1 MTDHEV
7 LAIDGVV
14 NIFNAQALSH
24 RPAWRDQFFGEQM
37 RVDDATVR
45 GVELDEMLGRMDAAG
60 IERAFLIAAKCGP
73 LGHPSC
79 FHMPL
84 EVVDAAIREYPERFF
99 GLCGV
104 DPTQG
109 MAAVYELQDAVE
121 TRGYVGAHG
130 YPHWFELPIDHARW
144 YPIYAKCCELD
155 VPIQHQIGQ
164 SMIYAADYP
173 IRSVGRPISMDAV
186 ACDFPELKLV
196 GIHVGIPWTDEAI
209 AMAWKHKNIYLGSDA
224 HSPKYW
230 PASFVNFI
238 NSYGQDKVIF
248 GTDFPVLGFERTRS
262 EIEGLGL
269 RPEAKRKLLRDNLIR
284 LYKLD
289 QRGVI

>member
-1 MTDHEV
+1 MDDHDI

-14 NIFNAQALSH
+14 NIYNADALAR
-24 RPAWRDQFFGEQM
+24 RPNWGQRFFGEKM
-37 RVDDATVR
+37 RASKATVQ
-45 GVELDEMLGRMDAAG
+45 GVELDEMLARMDRAG

-79 FHMPL
+79 YHMPP
-84 EVVDAAIREYPERFF
+84 EVVDRAVAAHPDRFLALL
-99 GLCGV
+99 GI

-109 MAAVYELQDAVE
+109 MAAVYELQRAVE
-121 TRGYVGAHG
+121 EKGYVGAHG

-164 SMIYAADYP
+164 SMIYAPDYP
-173 IRSVGRPISMDAV
+173 VRSVGHPITMDPV
-186 ACDFPELKLV
+186 ACDFPELRLI

-209 AMAWKHKNIYLGSDA
+209 AMAWKHENIYLGSDA

-230 PASFVNFI
+230 PASFTNFI
-238 NSYGQDKVIF
+238 NTYGQDKVIF
-248 GTDFPVLGFERTRS
+248 GTDFPVLDFERTRA
-262 EIEGLGL
+262 EIEALEL
-269 RPEAKRKLLRDNLIR
+269 RPGPKRKFLRDNIIQI
-284 LYKLD
+284 YKLD
-289 QRGVI
+289 RFGIT

>member
-1 MTDHEV
+1 MTDHDV

-14 NIFNAQALSH
+14 NIYNAEALAF
-24 RPAWRDQFFGEQM
+24 RPEWRDQFFGDKM
-37 RVDDATVR
+37 RVDAATR
-45 GVELDEMLGRMDAAG
+45 KGVELDEMLRRMDTAG
-60 IERAFLIAAKCGP
+60 IERAFLIAAKCGR

-79 FHMPL
+79 YHMPL
-84 EVVDAAIREYPERFF
+84 EVVDRALAEHPDRFF
-99 GLCGV
+99 GLCGI

-109 MAAVYELQDAVE
+109 MRAVYELQDAVE
-121 TRGYVGAHG
+121 RRGYVGAHG

-164 SMIYAADYP
+164 SMVYAADYP
-173 IRSVGRPISMDAV
+173 IRSVGRPITMDGV

-196 GIHVGIPWTDEAI
+196 GIHVGIPWADEAI
-209 AMAWKHKNIYLGSDA
+209 AMAWKHKNVYLGSDA

-238 NSYGQDKVIF
+238 NTYGQDKVIF
-248 GTDFPVLGFERTRS
+248 GTDFPVLDFERTRR
-262 EIEGLGL
+262 EIEALEL
-269 RPEAKRKLLRDNLIR
+269 RPEPKRKFLRDNLIR

-289 QRGVI
+289 RRGVT